1 LNRYGNID
9 SKFRFVI
16 LASKRA
22 KQLLKGA
29 KPKIKIKTKNPIRVA
44 QAEVRAGV
52 IEYEILPTKIEEIQ
66 EEPDRVFVGEGL
78 HDEIIEPEELPA
90 AKVGA
95 VAEEDVEEDAVD
107 DEEEDA
113 DAEDDEEE
121 GGGETE
127 EEKDE

>member
-1 LNRYGNID
+1 MNRYGNID

-29 KPKIKIKTKNPIRVA
+29 KPKIKIKTKNPIRIA

-52 IEYEILPTKIEEIQ
+52 IKYEIIPTQIEEIQ
-66 EEPDRVFVGEGL
+66 EEPDRVFVSEGL
-78 HDEIIEPEELPA
+78 HDEIVEPEELPA
-90 AKVGA
+90 AKAGA
-95 VAEEDVEEDAVD
+95 VAEEDVEEDVVD

-113 DAEDDEEE
+113 DVDDDEEE
-121 GGGETE
+121 GGEGAE

>member
-1 LNRYGNID
+1 MNRYGNID

-29 KPKIKIKTKNPIRVA
+29 KPKIKIKSKNPIRLA

-52 IEYEILPTKIEEIQ
+52 IEYDILPTKIEEIQ

-78 HDEIIEPEELPA
+78 HDEIVEPEELPV
-90 AKVGA
+90 AKAGA
-95 VAEEDVEEDAVD
+95 VAAEDVEEDVVD
-107 DEEEDA
+107 DEEEDV
-113 DAEDDEEE
+113 DVEDDDD
-121 GGGETE
+121 GGEE
-127 EEKDE
+127 AENEKDE

>member
-44 QAEVRAGV
+44 QAEVRSGV
-52 IEYEILPTKIEEIQ
+52 IEYEIIPTQIEEIQ

-78 HDEIIEPEELPA
+78 HDEVVESEELPA
-90 AKVGA
+90 AKAGA
-95 VAEEDVEEDAVD
+95 AAEEDVDEDVMD

-113 DAEDDEEE
+113 DVDDESGE
-121 GGGETE
+121 ETE
-127 EEKDE
+127 DEKDE